1 MRALQL
7 VVLVALS
14 SLTPALA
21 APSPQPV
28 RVLVLGTYHFGN
40 PGLDL
45 HNAKVD
51 DVLTERRQG
60 ELEAVTK
67 ELLRFAPTRVAV
79 EVRADD
85 QPGHR
90 LPGYREYASGKGR
103 DVRNEIQQI
112 GFRLAVAAGHAEV
125 YGIDAPGDFPFEA
138 LQVFAAANG
147 SGEALQHS
155 IDELGRKTTAF
166 EALQAKSTV
175 GQLLRGMNEPAA
187 IRADHGWYMG
197 ALRYGKAAEQPG
209 AKLVAAWSARNLEIC
224 ARLVQIALPGDR
236 IVVVYGAGHS
246 FLLRQC
252 VADLPGWELV
262 EANDFLSKGGP
273 PVH

>member
-1 MRALQL
+1 MRSLGFSL
-7 VVLVALS
+7 LLS
-14 SLTPALA
+14 TSILSPALA
-21 APSPQPV
+21 APSAEPI

-51 DVLTERRQG
+51 DVLAPRRQA

-103 DVRNEIQQI
+103 EVRNEIQQI
-112 GFRLAVAAGHAEV
+112 GFRLALAAGHAEA
-125 YGIDAPGDFPFEA
+125 YGIDAPGDFPFEP
-138 LQVFAAANG
+138 LQAFAAANG
-147 SGEALQHS
+147 SGDALQQS
-155 IDELGRKTTAF
+155 IDDLGRKTTAF

-224 ARLVQIALPGDR
+224 ARLVQIAQPGDR

-262 EANDFLSKGGP
+262 EANDFLPKGGP